1 MKKSKLLSS
10 SSTQWVPSFI
20 YWNLRLL
27 SKRWN
32 IHQNQIIQESV
43 IAWINKNK
51 FKTQDYFLEN
61 KDELIDLT
69 IRYGES
75 KFRDKTLADI
85 DLKTISVNKLTSLN
99 LKVASLQAQKPMSG
113 ILTQAIIDQLESI
126 NWIMLSQTTAKEQ
139 CLREDAI
146 IITGELV
153 DGQEAEES
161 EDIFTKLW
169 NKLEAKGLLQER
181 KKYTYDDLLA
191 IQSQSEQ
198 EVELSPEAAESFEK
212 IKSLLGK
219 KEGDQE

>member
-61 KDELIDLT
+61 KDKLIDLT

-75 KFRDKTLADI
+75 KFRDKTLAGI
-85 DLKTISVNKLTSLN
+85 DLRTISVNKLTSLN

-139 CLREDAI
+139 CL
-146 IITGELV
+146 
-153 DGQEAEES
+153 
-161 EDIFTKLW
+161 
-169 NKLEAKGLLQER
+169 
-181 KKYTYDDLLA
+181 
-191 IQSQSEQ
+191 
-198 EVELSPEAAESFEK
+198 EVYC
-212 IKSLLGK
+212 
-219 KEGDQE
+219 

>member
-219 KEGDQE
+219 K